1 MRKDMTIGNPMKII
15 LLFSLPVLLGNLF
28 QQFYNMVDTVIVG
41 QYLGED
47 ALAAVGSTGCL
58 MFLVLGFANGIAQGF
73 GVMVS
78 HAFGAKDMKLLRHC
92 VALSLLL
99 TVVISMIL
107 TVPTVAFS
115 RQLLLWLNTP
125 ENILTLANRY
135 IRVIFAG
142 IFATMAY
149 NVASGILR
157 GIGDSR
163 TPLYFLILS
172 SGLNIF
178 LDIFLIVVV
187 KLGTA
192 GAAYA
197 TVISQAVSAVLCFI
211 VMFRKYD
218 ILRTTREDYYCDF
231 HEIRRMLSVGI
242 PMALNYSITAIG
254 TMILQSAVNVFG
266 SSVVAKSATS
276 PPRPCRHSVQ
286 PWPPTADRISVLEN
300 MTAFSAV

>member
-1 MRKDMTIGNPMKII
+1 MKII

-172 SGLNIF
+172 CGLNIF
-178 LDIFLIVVV
+178 LDIFLIVVD
-187 KLGTA
+187 KTRHCRCRLCHRYL
-192 GAAYA
+192 AAVPQFYVSLSCSA
-197 TVISQAVSAVLCFI
+197 NMTSCGPHAKIITVIFMRSAGCCLWE
-211 VMFRKYD
+211 FRW
-218 ILRTTREDYYCDF
+218 L
-231 HEIRRMLSVGI
+231 
-242 PMALNYSITAIG
+242 
-254 TMILQSAVNVFG
+254 
-266 SSVVAKSATS
+266 
-276 PPRPCRHSVQ
+276 
-286 PWPPTADRISVLEN
+286 
-300 MTAFSAV
+300 